1 MRQPV
6 MRTVCVVISSRRA
19 GSRLKTIRL
28 QLKMCIMERA
38 CIDGTSWNLMELQLQ
53 EVGHVQKLFGLQ
65 LKMCRHHGT
74 LDPQALRQAESLDD
88 CTRQLWPD
96 V

>member
-1 MRQPV
+1 V
-6 MRTVCVVISSRRA
+6 SVVIPSA
-19 GSRLKTIRL
+19 VLWKPFKTLRL

-38 CIDGTSWNLMELQLQ
+38 CIDGTSWNLMELQ

-74 LDPQALRQAESLDD
+74 PPPLR
-88 CTRQLWPD
+88 P
-96 V
+96 